1 MTTPGTP
8 RDRREVLGL
17 MAIFA
22 SALAFSTNYLLAR
35 IGPDLVSPMVLTFGR
50 WLTLSLLLLP
60 FAAGDLLRLRGEL
73 VLKWRTLLMLALT
86 GMGICGGALYIGGR
100 TTTAVNLALITT
112 VSPILIVIGA
122 RLFLRERMSA
132 AQLAG
137 TALAFSGVVL
147 IVIKGDVAHL
157 AQLRFTAGDL
167 WALFAALG
175 WAAYAVILRRN
186 PVAVPGLALLCT
198 TALLGSMVLL
208 PLAVGEIILVGAPH
222 FSWSGVALVL
232 AIAAIPGFLGYRFH
246 AVATAA
252 LGASRASVIGFLGP
266 LLATF
271 LAWLLLDEE
280 IAAYHVF
287 GGAAVLAGVWLT
299 TRSPEPIP

>member
-1 MTTPGTP
+1 MTAGGPH
-8 RDRREVLGL
+8 DRREMLGL
-17 MAIFA
+17 MAIAA

-50 WLTLSLLLLP
+50 WLVLSLLLLP
-60 FAAGDLLRLRGEL
+60 FAASDLLRLRAEL
-73 VLKWRTLLMLALT
+73 VRSWRTLVLLAVS
-86 GMGICGGALYIGGR
+86 GMGICGGALYIGGK

-112 VSPILIVIGA
+112 ISPILIVIGA

-132 AQLAG
+132 TQTAG
-137 TALAFSGVVL
+137 TALAFFGVVL
-147 IVIKGDVAHL
+147 IVIKGDVE
-157 AQLRFTAGDL
+157 QLTQLMFTPGDL

-186 PVAVPGLALLCT
+186 PVAVPGLALLCV
-198 TALLGSMVLL
+198 TALFGSLVLL
-208 PLAVGEIILVGAPH
+208 PLAIGEIVVRGAPH
-222 FSWSGVALVL
+222 FSWGAVALVL

-252 LGASRASVIGFLGP
+252 LGAGRASVIGFLGP

-271 LAWLLLDEE
+271 LAWLLLDEQ